1 MNRVPERRM
10 VEHPDP
16 EKVAYR
22 YFPLNGSDAG
32 PRLWRTRHRTIASSV
47 SSIRAIS
54 QRPCQCFLQ
63 SLNRA
68 IPTHPRGRAPS
79 RA

>member
-22 YFPLNGSDAG
+22 YFRWNGFLGDPLPTW
-32 PRLWRTRHRTIASSV
+32 PRKS
-47 SSIRAIS
+47 
-54 QRPCQCFLQ
+54 
-63 SLNRA
+63 
-68 IPTHPRGRAPS
+68 GYEAP
-79 RA
+79 